1 MDRTRPS
8 RKRHIMNGE
17 NNHVFHTSAL
27 EGMVPNPVPRKY
39 GWKLFAAQLWLMVAF
54 VAFSLV
60 VVAAKALVTG
70 DEPRAVSAIL
80 GVAGVAL
87 FPLAWRNVARMLDAA
102 DGALQSETPSAV
114 KARAAQ
120 QLSLAL
126 HR

>member
-1 MDRTRPS
+1 
-8 RKRHIMNGE
+8 MNGE